1 MFLFYSCVPKKSN
14 QFVCCTQ
21 VPSCRKIKP
30 GLIMSILGSA
40 YEDVININ
48 MKDLVKLLEP
58 KYTEVFGK
66 SISISF
72 LVRKY
77 RVNVIIKAGEG
88 FMLYSGV

>member
-1 MFLFYSCVPKKSN
+1 
-14 QFVCCTQ
+14 
-21 VPSCRKIKP
+21 
-30 GLIMSILGSA
+30 MSILGSA